1 MITNFNARRIESRL
15 VLVPILAVW
24 FLVVDSA
31 VGQDGNGASGEG
43 SASPATTTQPVSR
56 VRHYS
61 SMNDA
66 LRSRAATSRPATPRG
81 HQPGTISPSD
91 PQNNGTPTPLDIEIK
106 SEARHIEAVDEVQ
119 LEALGASIK
128 ASTQPSGP
136 PNRPALPPRVPPR
149 KPPAPG
155 EAASTTDTVPPT
167 VPPATVG
174 EPEPT
179 PEPVTPEPEG
189 QDTQF
194 DEPMVEEAVPAPA
207 GGPAPSPAPT
217 PGAAP
222 PHTVPPRPVTG
233 APTTG
238 PARVPPTGSRRPGHV
253 SGARPG
259 NAPVPQPTSPTIPTA
274 VTDPN
279 AGMTV
284 PKLDPKTYWKLP
296 HNERP
301 YFINWINTPLEKC
314 CADFVEWSGL
324 SMVGLL
330 SEGVNDA
337 DRKKPI
343 TFQSLELQTFDQ
355 ALTRFNLITQEVGM
369 GYWTMVRDGYLEFRQ
384 LSEWYRRM
392 PAERLY
398 DSEEAY
404 AKAKLPEWEMASM
417 MYTPKYQ
424 PAVRLAQWVNDSV
437 PDNCARATLFPD
449 SSWIEIR
456 GCVYHINRALEILAK
471 RDVEIKDGREWRVYQ
486 LKHRTPAE
494 ASSQLQ
500 GMLLPEG
507 LMGGS
512 TGAVPANPAPV
523 PQPQSGGPPGGR
535 PGRSSGPV
543 RAPAGPVEIGT
554 GTSDDIEIQ
563 EPLSGSSLLVLAS
576 PAKHQRI
583 EELLTKYIDVEGSD
597 PRKKEIIE
605 LKHVAPS
612 EMIDLISPF
621 LGEPKMVQQPA
632 PPPKPGQPPTPPP
645 PPQIMKVNTS
655 ATLTPRPQRSILVE
669 ANDKEMREIK
679 ELIALLDVPIEESK
693 YQVVKLKHADAS
705 SVAMVLTSIITGRQ
719 TASSR
724 YPRPGGMPPSGI
736 GAEGFKA
743 IPDNSTDRTLVLSG
757 SQQDIVEAR
766 RLITELDVDPA
777 EGAAEH
783 IVQLKNAEPG
793 SVVQILTTRFGGS
806 SSGGGY
812 RRGPYG
818 YGGYGGGGGGGQ
830 SLPQFV
836 PDDES
841 KMLVVICHDAMWPD
855 IEKLIVELDD
865 KSETLKTTRSY
876 QLKHANA
883 ESVSM
888 LLSQA
893 LGSGGRS
900 SYYPRYGMGGGGEGR
915 QPSFLV
921 NTSTNLLLVT
931 ATEEDH
937 VKAAELI
944 EKLDQPSPADQAEFR
959 PIELEQADAEY
970 VAEKIEEV
978 LGGEGGSSRRR
989 SYRSYDYSYS
999 GSYGSSSEG
1008 APKVPVRVIAE
1019 TISNRVL
1026 VSASDEDFKKA
1037 ETLAKE
1043 IDAQYIKQEIIRK
1056 TFILENTDAWE
1067 AQQIISSMFDAQSS
1081 GGGRGRSGYG
1091 ESYYDRGSS
1100 SSTPGSVKIAPMG
1113 NGLVVQAPKDKMA
1126 EIEKFIA
1133 EIDRNPTA
1141 GNEVKMYK
1149 VKSPSY
1155 EGSAGVARN
1164 ICAMLG
1170 IQDTSSRWG
1179 PSSSTKSP
1187 IKIMG
1192 EYGSN
1197 VLLVSAPKEKMPE
1210 IDKQVQ
1216 AYIDAQGGDTT
1227 MILKHFEVTKA
1238 RPQEVADIIQPILDT
1253 KYREMQESSGGRRG
1267 GYYPWFSSSSSSG
1280 PQISVNKITRKLMVM
1295 APAELMA
1302 TVEGLIREFDQAS
1315 QASVT
1320 RTVTLKTA
1328 KAEEIAPIVQEHMK
1342 ASAGPS
1348 TGRSRFRSWD
1358 GGFGDYSPWSSFR
1371 RSSSSSEGSEDLV
1384 VTAFEAGNSIILR
1397 GTEDKVFEAEQF
1409 IKMLDAGAMPEGPMI
1424 RVFQLKFADP
1434 YEVADYIDEVTGG
1447 GDSTS
1452 LTSTTVRRV
1461 SSSSSSAI
1469 SVKTDYATRRL
1480 IVAAPPEKFP
1490 LIEQVIEIQERL
1502 AGELAARPTPT
1513 GDEPIMN
1520 EDGTMTKFY
1529 TVEGPAKEIAK
1540 RLDEILYGIYG
1551 YKGPWVKYSP
1561 YTNQVIIESEPK
1573 YFKAAEEWL
1582 AKLEKNPPPV
1592 AMKVLVRR
1600 STVAPSKVL
1609 PHLERIVTTSL
1620 REGAGI
1626 RKLEGSGVGRDP
1638 MSMLE
1643 EIYYDTPIEEPK
1655 PTTRPASTRPA
1666 GAQPNIDVVSQFVP
1680 TGVLARIERELAAI
1694 PLAQISVISR
1704 NAATKPAVA
1713 PTATRPA
1720 AGPTVATRPSQVKTQ
1735 PTAPPSGDRR
1745 VEETRTAAPKTV
1757 PGHGGESDS
1766 APVHRV
1772 SGQQPGLG
1780 HPADAASRD
1789 EMTAEERQTAELF
1802 QAAAQYRMS
1811 NKPQI
1816 LYDEVQGTFIIFGSE
1831 DEVEEIDDILDM
1843 IIKEIGEIEEGA
1855 KGDIRVFRVKHIDVQ
1870 VAASMLEA
1878 MFNEPARAQ
1887 QAPKPQ
1893 ARKPQTPAKPGDK
1906 NAKPGEGEEEEPG
1919 AQRRREEEEQ
1929 AKAKEAEEAAAA
1941 AASGNIKVVPDPRT
1955 STLIIR
1961 AAQESF
1967 PKIAEL
1973 LLKIDRPGP
1982 DKVHNIKIFQ
1992 LKKLNAAEVEE
2003 VLKEILKIE
2012 TPQQRR
2018 TFRPRLPGRSGAGV
2032 DVDMIEALE
2041 QQMLE
2046 FQQSMIESSTPSAE
2060 GEGKNGKTK
2069 INPAK
2074 EISIASNATT
2084 NTIIVTAPEEGM
2096 KLVETLINKLEEQ
2109 DIPIAIETVEL
2120 QHAEAEKVA
2129 TQLQGVFETT
2139 QRRSGTGG
2147 MRGGMDGYT
2156 PSRMGEFKV
2165 AADSRTNRL
2174 VIRALETDMERIMKI
2189 VEELDSVPSNPVEIY
2204 AVEKASAEDLAKTLT
2219 EIYGT
2224 QGAVGGAQMVRITA
2238 DRSTN
2243 SILVRAPKAQQLL
2256 IAAKIKDLEQQSVIQ
2271 GEVRQIQLKVATPT
2285 VVAKQLENIFASTSR
2300 SRGARQE
2307 INIEGD
2313 DASKMLFVT
2322 CPQDMY
2328 EEIKKIAEQM
2338 DQTTE
2343 QMVKIFPLDHASAA
2357 EVLARLKEL
2366 AAQIIPKLGGSVGS
2380 DSVFA
2385 VSADERTNAIIAA
2398 GTPKA
2403 LVAVEAVV
2411 EQLDQPPSDKTLPV
2425 TKMFPLN
2432 RGNAASVASTI
2443 NTLYGSKRW
2452 QAGVEAPRA
2461 APDSIANVVFVTG
2474 TAAQLKLIEDQLIT
2488 PLEGYNVAKPV
2499 DVAVNDY
2506 EIQVNYADVEELG
2519 NKLTAMFTQR
2529 IQARKSAGDTSLTPL
2544 ETAFSVVPEPSTR
2557 KLFVS
2562 CSKQS
2567 KELVDNW
2574 LKGLD
2579 VESASTMGQQTK
2591 VIPVRFADLNYTV
2604 QALTGAFRK
2613 FGRVPP
2619 SEQVTIMPEY
2629 GTNSIIVK
2637 ALVKDINAI
2646 EKVLSDI
2653 DRDDRERL
2661 IAPESIPVKHVLPT
2675 QLANRLTAMIKASYA
2690 IDKRTGQYPVSVEPN
2705 DTAGTLLVTAKNKP
2719 AMDSI
2724 KELIAK
2730 LDSQPAEDL
2739 RLTKPYILKFADLA
2753 STQMMITK
2761 RFGKQDQLP
2770 VRDQVVVDVDYST
2783 GALVVTASEEN
2794 HKKVGDIIAD
2804 LDDAVLEDPKMP
2816 ETIKVKN
2823 VRASILA
2830 KTLTEMIAQT
2840 MKPNRLTRQYPVTVQ
2855 SNDTANTLVMTAN
2868 KADMERFK
2876 KIISELDV
2884 APDVADTRA
2893 IKPYMLKF
2901 SDPSVVTKAITDQF
2915 AGQEQRP
2922 LLEQVTAGPD
2932 YTTNSV
2938 FVTASEENHKK
2949 VQAIIDALDQS
2960 DAAGR
2965 KTYTVDLKN
2974 ADPEDVAQTLTTVYN
2989 SGPRTRTGRLPA
3001 VFTPVPGARKLLV
3014 TCTPGE
3020 LEQAQAMIEQLD
3032 VSPEDSG
3039 VKRAM
3044 RVVPVKKL
3052 PAREMMQMLTEYLR
3066 KPGRSGSRDPS
3077 LQDDIKVTASDT
3089 ADAVVLSGPEERLD
3103 ELQQLIEKVDGS
3115 VVDPSDPSAGG
3126 RQYAVIPLT
3135 NADPSS
3141 VAMVISQTYQ
3151 ARGNVPDSEKVNAVA
3166 ERATN
3171 SVVVSASAEKLEI
3184 IRKMIDELDQQS
3196 TNVPQQE
3203 IIRLKNARA
3212 EDILEVLRQT
3222 YQMGRR
3228 GMSSSGPP
3236 ITFAADSNGNALV
3249 VSAGKADMEG
3259 IKTMVGELDKPA
3271 TDNVE
3276 DFRIIP
3282 LQFVDADETLTILS
3296 EYLRKPGT
3304 TAGRRGAGTDLIGG
3318 IRLQASPTLNALI
3331 ASGSKD
3337 ELDRVQKLAQGM
3349 DEEVRG
3355 AGAPK
3360 IIPVKNATAATLA
3373 GTLKELF
3380 VNPSQSGGG
3389 RRTSQD
3395 DVPLIMSDDATNS
3408 LIVRARP
3415 VDFNLIEDM
3424 VKELDRQ
3431 TEGPSGIE
3439 VIPVG
3444 RGVDVVELA
3453 RQIQDVIN
3461 RGETAKKKSQ
3471 QAYVPRE
3478 VAVVGEERSSTLIVS
3493 GSKEL
3498 FDTVKRLAADLE
3510 QKRPET
3516 GGRRALVVP
3525 VKTKSAQDI
3534 QKVIEAYIEQQN
3546 GRTQRR

>member
-1 MITNFNARRIESRL
+1 
-15 VLVPILAVW
+15 
-24 FLVVDSA
+24 
-31 VGQDGNGASGEG
+31 
-43 SASPATTTQPVSR
+43 
-56 VRHYS
+56 
-61 SMNDA
+61 MN
-66 LRSRAATSRPATPRG
+66 
-81 HQPGTISPSD
+81 
-91 PQNNGTPTPLDIEIK
+91 
-106 SEARHIEAVDEVQ
+106 
-119 LEALGASIK
+119 
-128 ASTQPSGP
+128 
-136 PNRPALPPRVPPR
+136 
-149 KPPAPG
+149 
-155 EAASTTDTVPPT
+155 
-167 VPPATVG
+167 
-174 EPEPT
+174 
-179 PEPVTPEPEG
+179 
-189 QDTQF
+189 
-194 DEPMVEEAVPAPA
+194 
-207 GGPAPSPAPT
+207 
-217 PGAAP
+217 
-222 PHTVPPRPVTG
+222 
-233 APTTG
+233 
-238 PARVPPTGSRRPGHV
+238 
-253 SGARPG
+253 
-259 NAPVPQPTSPTIPTA
+259 
-274 VTDPN
+274 
-279 AGMTV
+279 V

-296 HNERP
+296 YYERP
-301 YFINWINTPLEKC
+301 YFFNWSNTPLEKC
-314 CADFVEWSGL
+314 CQDFVEMSGL

-398 DSEEAY
+398 DSQEAY
-404 AKAKLPEWEMASM
+404 EKANLPEWEMASM
-417 MYTPKYQ
+417 MYTPKHQ

-471 RDVEIKDGREWRVYQ
+471 RDVEIKDGREWRVYP

-507 LMGGS
+507 LMGGA
-512 TGAVPANPAPV
+512 TGAVPANPVPTPAP
-523 PQPQSGGPPGGR
+523 PTGPPGR
-535 PGRSSGPV
+535 PGRGGPV
-543 RAPAGPVEIGT
+543 RSPAGPTEIGT
-554 GTSDDIEIQ
+554 STSDDIEIQ

-576 PAKHQRI
+576 PVKHKRI

-605 LKHVAPS
+605 LKHVDPS
-612 EMIDLISPF
+612 EMIDLITPF

-655 ATLTPRPQRSILVE
+655 ATLTPRPPRSILVE

-679 ELIALLDVPIEESK
+679 ELIALLDVPREESK
-693 YQVVKLKHADAS
+693 YQVVKLEHADAS

-719 TASSR
+719 TSQPR
-724 YPRPGGMPPSGI
+724 YPRPGGMPVSSVG

-743 IPDNSTDRTLVLSG
+743 IPDNTTDRTLVLSG
-757 SQQDIVEAR
+757 SQQDISDAKD
-766 RLITELDVDPA
+766 LIKLLDVDPTA
-777 EGAAEH
+777 GAAEH

-818 YGGYGGGGGGGQ
+818 YGGYGGGGGQ
-830 SLPQFV
+830 SLPQFI
-836 PDDES
+836 PDDAS
-841 KMLVVICHDAMWPD
+841 KMLVVICHDDMWPD
-855 IEKLIVELDD
+855 INRLINELDE

-876 QLKHANA
+876 QIKYANA

-893 LGSGGRS
+893 LAGGS
-900 SYYPRYGMGGGGEGR
+900 SYGSYRRYPYGGGGGGGGDR

-921 NTSTNLLLVT
+921 NPSTNLLLVT

-937 VKAAELI
+937 VKVAELI

-989 SYRSYDYSYS
+989 SSRSYDY
-999 GSYGSSSEG
+999 YGFGGSSEG

-1019 TISNRVL
+1019 TIGNRVL

-1037 ETLAKE
+1037 EALARE

-1056 TFILENTDAWE
+1056 TFILENIDAWE

-1081 GGGRGRSGYG
+1081 GGGRSSRFGGGYG
-1091 ESYYDRGSS
+1091 GYGGYSSSGLGSS
-1100 SSTPGSVKIAPMG
+1100 SSPGSVKIAPMG

-1133 EIDRNPTA
+1133 EIDKNPTA

-1149 VKSPSY
+1149 VKSTGY
-1155 EGSAGVARN
+1155 EGSAGVARTLCTLLD
-1164 ICAMLG
+1164 IP
-1170 IQDTSSRWG
+1170 DTSSRWG
-1179 PSSSTKSP
+1179 PASNTKSP

-1267 GYYPWFSSSSSSG
+1267 YYGSWYSVSSGG
-1280 PQISVNKITRKLMVM
+1280 PQITVNKITRKLMVM
-1295 APAELMA
+1295 APAELMP

-1315 QASVT
+1315 QPSVT
-1320 RTVTLKTA
+1320 RTVVLKTA

-1348 TGRSRFRSWD
+1348 PGRSRFRSWE
-1358 GGFGDYSPWSSFR
+1358 GGFGDYSPWGGFR
-1371 RSSSSSEGSEDLV
+1371 RSSTSSEGGEELV

-1397 GTEDKVFEAEQF
+1397 GMEEKVYEAEQF
-1409 IKMLDAGAMPEGPMI
+1409 IKMLDAGAQPDGPMI
-1424 RVFQLKFADP
+1424 KVFQLEFADP

-1452 LTSTTVRRV
+1452 LTSTTPRRV
-1461 SSSSSSAI
+1461 SSSSSAI
-1469 SVKTDYATRRL
+1469 SVKTDYATKRL
-1480 IVAAPPEKFP
+1480 IVAAPPERFP

-1502 AGELAARPTPT
+1502 AREAAARPVLE
-1513 GDEPIMN
+1513 GDATTVVGAG
-1520 EDGTMTKFY
+1520 GTIKKFY

-1540 RLDEILYGIYG
+1540 RLDEIMYGMYG
-1551 YKGPWVKYSP
+1551 YKGPWVKYFP
-1561 YTNQVIIESEPK
+1561 YTNQVMIDGDPK
-1573 YFKAAEEWL
+1573 YFKSAEEWL

-1592 AMKVLVRR
+1592 ALKVLVRR

-1626 RKLEGSGVGRDP
+1626 RKLEAGGIGRDP

-1655 PTTRPASTRPA
+1655 PTTRPAEEQSSSARS
-1666 GAQPNIDVVSQFVP
+1666 GIDVVSQFVP
-1680 TGVLARIERELAAI
+1680 TGVLARIERDLAAI

-1713 PTATRPA
+1713 PATTRPA
-1720 AGPTVATRPSQVKTQ
+1720 AAPKVGTHPSQVTPQPPVPPAGNPQVKEAKTAV
-1735 PTAPPSGDRR
+1735 PKGAPGPRGTS
-1745 VEETRTAAPKTV
+1745 EAAPV
-1757 PGHGGESDS
+1757 N
-1766 APVHRV
+1766 RV
-1772 SGQQPGLG
+1772 SGQQAGLG
-1780 HPADAASRD
+1780 DSAKAASRD

-1802 QAAAQYRMS
+1802 QAAAEYRMS

-1831 DEVEEIDDILDM
+1831 DEVEEIDEILDM

-1855 KGDIRVFRVKHIDVQ
+1855 KGDIRVFRVKHVDVQ

-1878 MFNEPARAQ
+1878 MFNEPAKAQPAPRAPRAQ
-1887 QAPKPQ
+1887 ERKPQ
-1893 ARKPQTPAKPGDK
+1893 AKPGG
-1906 NAKPGEGEEEEPG
+1906 AKSGEQEEEESA

-1929 AKAKEAEEAAAA
+1929 AKAKEAEEAAKAA
-1941 AASGNIKVVPDPRT
+1941 AAGNIKVVPDPRT
-1955 STLIIR
+1955 NTLIIR
-1961 AAQESF
+1961 AAQETF

-1973 LLKIDRPGP
+1973 LLKIDRPGL
-1982 DKVHNIKIFQ
+1982 DKEKNIKIFQ

-2018 TFRPRLPGRSGAGV
+2018 TFRPRLPGRGGAGV

-2046 FQQSMIESSTPSAE
+2046 FQQSMIESSAPVAE
-2060 GEGKNGKTK
+2060 GEGKEGKTK

-2096 KLVETLINKLEEQ
+2096 KLVETLINRLEEQ

-2129 TQLQGVFETT
+2129 TQLQGVFETA
-2139 QRRSGTGG
+2139 QRRGG
-2147 MRGGMDGYT
+2147 GPRGAMEGYT

-2174 VIRALETDMERIMKI
+2174 VIRALQTDMERILKI
-2189 VEELDSVPSNPVEIY
+2189 VEELDSTPSNPVEIY
-2204 AVEKASAEDLAKTLT
+2204 PVEKASAEDMAKTLS

-2224 QGAVGGAQMVRITA
+2224 PGGVGGAQMVRITA

-2243 SILVRAPKAQQLL
+2243 SILVRAPKAQQML

-2271 GEVRQIQLKVATPT
+2271 GEVRQIQLKVATPSS
-2285 VVAKQLENIFASTSR
+2285 VASQLTQIFSPKGAA
-2300 SRGARQE
+2300 RGTRQQ
-2307 INIEGD
+2307 INIVGE

-2322 CPQDMY
+2322 CPPDMF
-2328 EEIKKIAEQM
+2328 EEVKKIAEQM
-2338 DQTTE
+2338 DQITE
-2343 QMVKIFPLDHASAA
+2343 QQVKVTRLTHAAA
-2357 EVLARLKEL
+2357 SEILPKLNEMAARLI
-2366 AAQIIPKLGGSVGS
+2366 AQTGLKGTG
-2380 DSVFA
+2380 DAVFA
-2385 VSADERTNAIIAA
+2385 ATADERTNSLILA

-2403 LVAVEAVV
+2403 LMVVDAVIKE
-2411 EQLDQPPSDKTLPV
+2411 LDVTGSDTTQPT

-2432 RGNAASVASTI
+2432 RGNAASVAATI
-2443 NTLYGSKRW
+2443 NQLYGSKRW
-2452 QAGVEAPRA
+2452 QAGVEAPKA
-2461 APDSIANVVFVTG
+2461 APDPIANVVFVTG
-2474 TAAQLKLIEDQLIT
+2474 TTAQLQLIDDQIIK
-2488 PLEGYNVAKPV
+2488 PLEGYSPARPV
-2499 DVAVNDY
+2499 EVAVNEY
-2506 EIQVNYADVEELG
+2506 EVTVNYADVEELAAR
-2519 NKLTAMFTQR
+2519 LTTMFNQG
-2529 IQARKSAGDTSLTPL
+2529 IQARKSAGDTSLTAL
-2544 ETAFSVVPEPSTR
+2544 DTAMSIVPEPSTR
-2557 KLFVS
+2557 KLFIS
-2562 CSKQS
+2562 CSAES
-2567 KELVDNW
+2567 KKKIDNW

-2579 VESASTMGQQTK
+2579 VEAASFEGQQTK
-2591 VIPVRFADLNYTV
+2591 VLPVRVADLTYVSN
-2604 QALTGAFRK
+2604 ALNAAFK
-2613 FGRVPP
+2613 KSGKVPA
-2619 SEQVTIMPEY
+2619 SEQVTILPEY
-2629 GTNSIIVK
+2629 GTNTIVVK
-2637 ALVKDINAI
+2637 ALKKDIDKI
-2646 EKVLSDI
+2646 EQLLHEI
-2653 DRDDRERL
+2653 DKEDRERMV
-2661 IAPESIPVKHVLPT
+2661 APEAIPVKHILPT
-2675 QLANRLTAMIKASYA
+2675 QLANRLTAMIRSSYA
-2690 IDKRTGQYPVSVEPN
+2690 ADRRTNQYPVSVEPN
-2705 DTAGTLLVTAKNKP
+2705 DTAGTLLVTAKNQQ

-2739 RLTKPYILKFADLA
+2739 RLTKPYVLKFADLG

-2794 HKKVGDIIAD
+2794 HAKVREIVED
-2804 LDDAVLEDPKMP
+2804 LDNAIVDDPKMP

-2823 VRASILA
+2823 VRASLLA
-2830 KTLTEMIAQT
+2830 KTLTDMITQT
-2840 MKPNRLTRQYPVTVQ
+2840 MKPNKLTRQYPVTVQ
-2855 SNDTANTLVMTAN
+2855 ANDTANTLVMTAN

-2876 KIISELDV
+2876 KIIQELDV
-2884 APDVADTRA
+2884 APDTEDTRV

-2922 LLEQVTAGPD
+2922 LQEQVTAGPD
-2932 YTTNSV
+2932 YATNSV

-2965 KTYTVDLKN
+2965 KTYTLDLKN

-2989 SGPRTRTGRLPA
+2989 SGPRTRTGRTPA

-3032 VSPEDSG
+3032 ISPQEG
-3039 VKRAM
+3039 GQKRAM
-3044 RVVPVKKL
+3044 RVVQVKKL
-3052 PAREMMQMLTEYLR
+3052 PAREMMTMLTEYLR
-3066 KPGRSGSRDPS
+3066 KPGKSGGRDPS
-3077 LQDDIKVTASDT
+3077 LQDDIKITASDA
-3089 ADAVVLSGPEERLD
+3089 ADAVVLTGPEERLE
-3103 ELQQLIEKVDGS
+3103 ELQQLIEKVDS
-3115 VVDPSDPSAGG
+3115 AVVDPSDPNAGG

-3141 VAMVISQTYQ
+3141 VATVISQTYP
-3151 ARGNVPDSEKVNAVA
+3151 ARGNVPDSERVNAVA

-3171 SVVVSASAEKLEI
+3171 SVVISASAEKLQI

-3236 ITFAADSNGNALV
+3236 ITFAADSNANALV

-3259 IKTMVGELDKPA
+3259 IKTMVAELDKPV
-3271 TDNVE
+3271 TDEV
-3276 DFRIIP
+3276 DQLRIIP
-3282 LQFVDADETLTILS
+3282 LQFVDAQETLEILN
-3296 EYLRKPGT
+3296 EYLRKPGA
-3304 TAGRRGAGTDLIGG
+3304 TAGRRGSTSELIGD
-3318 IRLQASPTLNALI
+3318 IRLQASATLNALI
-3331 ASGSKD
+3331 ASGSQD
-3337 ELDRVQKLAQGM
+3337 ELDRVEKIALDM
-3349 DEEVRG
+3349 DKQVEG

-3360 IIPVKNATAATLA
+3360 IIPVKNAAAATLA
-3373 GTLKELF
+3373 GTLRELF
-3380 VNPSQSGGG
+3380 ANPTQSRSG
-3389 RRTSQD
+3389 RRTTQN
-3395 DVPLIMSDDATNS
+3395 DVPVIMSDDSTNS
-3408 LIVRARP
+3408 LIVRART
-3415 VDFNLIEDM
+3415 VDLNLIEDM
-3424 VKELDRQ
+3424 VRELDKQ
-3431 TEGPSGIE
+3431 TEGPSGLE
-3439 VIPVG
+3439 VIPVS
-3444 RGVDVVELA
+3444 RGVDVVSLA

-3461 RGETAKKKSQ
+3461 AGERAKASSQ
-3471 QAYVPRE
+3471 STYKPRQ
-3478 VAVVGEERSSTLIVS
+3478 VAIAGEERSSTLIVS
-3493 GSKEL
+3493 GAPEL
-3498 FDTVKRLAADLE
+3498 FETVRKLATELE
-3510 QKRPET
+3510 QKRPAT

-3534 QKVIEAYIEQQN
+3534 QKVLEAYIEQQN
-3546 GRTQRR
+3546 GRTQQRR